1 MAQTLNSNLA
11 ALIAQRHIGT
21 SQNLTST
28 AMQRL
33 SSGLRVNSAKDD
45 AAGQAIAERMTS
57 QMRGMN
63 QAIRNSNDGISLAQ
77 TAESGLGKASD
88 ALQRMRELTIQAAND
103 SNTASDRASL
113 DKEFE
118 QLANEVQRVLGG
130 TTFNGTK
137 ILGTDV
143 TPTKD
148 LSFQIGANA
157 TTNDSIT
164 LTLTDLTVDTTI
176 TGAAG
181 GNPTPTRP
189 TLTEPATPGYSATI
203 DNIDA
208 AINTIND
215 QRAVLGA
222 VQSRFES
229 VISNLQVSVEAQG
242 AAKSRILDADYAAE
256 SANLARA
263 QILSQAGNAMLAQ
276 ANQQPQQIMK
286 LLQQG

>member
-1 MAQTLNSNLA
+1 MAQTLNSNLS

-21 SQNLTST
+21 SQNMAST

-33 SSGLRVNSAKDD
+33 SSGLRINSAKDD

-88 ALQRMRELTIQAAND
+88 VLQRMRELAIQAAND
-103 SNTASDRASL
+103 TNTAADRASL
-113 DKEFE
+113 DKEFG
-118 QLANEVQRVLGG
+118 QLAAQVQVVLGG
-130 TTFNGTK
+130 TSFNGKK
-137 ILGTDV
+137 ILGADV

-148 LSFQIGANA
+148 LTFQVGANA
-157 TTNDSIT
+157 TANDSIT
-164 LTLTDLTVDTTI
+164 FTLTDMTVDATVTS
-176 TGAAG
+176 AAG

-189 TLTEPATPGYSATI
+189 TLSEPANPGYSTTI

-215 QRAVLGA
+215 QRALMGA
-222 VQSRFES
+222 AQSRFES

-242 AAKSRILDADYAAE
+242 SAKSRIMDADYAVE
-256 SANLARA
+256 SANLARS